1 MEFQAE
7 IIRAI
12 QSVAS
17 PALDA
22 VFQIITVIGEE
33 LFLLPVAALLFWCVN
48 KELGYW
54 ICWCAAQ
61 GNLLVNTVKGI
72 FKVERPI
79 GYEGIRTL
87 RAQTA
92 TGYSFPSG
100 HTQSCANLFT
110 ALARAVN
117 RKRFWILAFVLP
129 LLVGISRL
137 YLGCHWPMDV
147 AASYAIGI
155 CLPPSSRLPRTHILP
170 CSWIPLPLLLWLLYR
185 KFANHKAL
193 LFLISTLIF
202 APFCLMRG
210 NIADF
215 WKSFGF
221 AVGLSA
227 ATYIETKFIK
237 FSVEGTLKQRA
248 LRFAIGLVL
257 IVLAYLPPKLL
268 LPANNLTAFCRY
280 LIIPIVAIAVWPAI
294 FKKLKL

>member
-17 PALDA
+17 PALD
-22 VFQIITVIGEE
+22 VIFQIITIMGEE
-33 LFLLPVAALLFWCVN
+33 LFLLPVAVFLFWCVN

-61 GNLLVNTVKGI
+61 GNLLVNSVKGI
-72 FKVERPI
+72 FKVARPI
-79 GYEGIRTL
+79 GYKGIRTL
-87 RAQTA
+87 RASTA

-117 RKRFWILAFVLP
+117 RKRFWILAFVMP
-129 LLVGISRL
+129 LLVGISRM

-147 AASYAIGI
+147 GVSYVIGI
-155 CLPPSSRLPRTHILP
+155 CLPLI
-170 CSWIPLPLLLWLLYR
+170 LWLFYR
-185 KFANHKAL
+185 KFAHHKAV
-193 LFLISTLIF
+193 LFLISALIY
-202 APFCLMRG
+202 APFCFMQG

-221 AVGLSA
+221 ALGIAA
-227 ATYIETKFIK
+227 ATFVETKFIN
-237 FSVEGTLKQRA
+237 FSVEGTVKQKA
-248 LRFAIGLVL
+248 LRFVIGLAL
-257 IVLAYLPPKLL
+257 IVLVYLPPKLL
-268 LPANNLTAFCRY
+268 LPATNPVAFLRY
-280 LIIPIVAIAVWPAI
+280 FVIPIVAIDVWPAL
-294 FKKLKL
+294 FKKFGL

>member
-17 PALDA
+17 PALDII
-22 VFQIITVIGEE
+22 FEIITVLGEE
-33 LFLLPVAALLFWCVN
+33 LFLLPAAALIFWCIN

-54 ICWCAAQ
+54 ICWCAAE
-61 GNLLVNTVKGI
+61 GNLGVNSVKGI

-87 RAQTA
+87 RAETA

-100 HTQSCANLFT
+100 HTQASANFFT
-110 ALARAVN
+110 AIAKAVN
-117 RKRFWILAFVLP
+117 RKRFWTLAFVLP
-129 LLVGISRL
+129 LLVGISRM

-147 AASYAIGI
+147 GVSYVFGI
-155 CLPPSSRLPRTHILP
+155 CLPI
-170 CSWIPLPLLLWLLYR
+170 ILWLFYR
-185 KFANHKAL
+185 KFAHHKAL
-193 LFLISTLIF
+193 LFFISAVIF
-202 APFCLMRG
+202 APFCFMQG

-221 AVGLSA
+221 AIGLAVA
-227 ATYIETKFIK
+227 AFIETKYIN
-237 FSVEGTLKQRA
+237 FSVEGTLKQKTWRFVLGLLVIIAVYA
-248 LRFAIGLVL
+248 L
-257 IVLAYLPPKLL
+257 PKLL
-268 LPANNLTAFCRY
+268 LPANNITAFARY
-280 LIIPIVAIAVWPAI
+280 FIIPVAAMDVWPAI

>member
-17 PALDA
+17 PALDV

-155 CLPPSSRLPRTHILP
+155 CLP
-170 CSWIPLPLLLWLLYR
+170 LLLWLLYR

-210 NIADF
+210 TIADF

>member
-110 ALARAVN
+110 ALARAV
-117 RKRFWILAFVLP
+117 L
-129 LLVGISRL
+129 
-137 YLGCHWPMDV
+137 
-147 AASYAIGI
+147 
-155 CLPPSSRLPRTHILP
+155 
-170 CSWIPLPLLLWLLYR
+170 
-185 KFANHKAL
+185 
-193 LFLISTLIF
+193 
-202 APFCLMRG
+202 
-210 NIADF
+210 
-215 WKSFGF
+215 
-221 AVGLSA
+221 
-227 ATYIETKFIK
+227 
-237 FSVEGTLKQRA
+237 
-248 LRFAIGLVL
+248 
-257 IVLAYLPPKLL
+257 
-268 LPANNLTAFCRY
+268 
-280 LIIPIVAIAVWPAI
+280 
-294 FKKLKL
+294 